1 MTIQKEQHRLSFMLQ
16 TIRIGINATWI
27 VVAGLA
33 LYLIFSTNDR
43 TDRPLFLAVL
53 AAALLGVLAIA
64 VLPWSRLLETRWGW
78 PALYAWSALDI
89 VLITVLIDASGA
101 ESSVL
106 FVMYGL
112 TTVFFSASYPRP
124 AQWTLLLFTLI
135 SYLMGSAIGG
145 WETDV
150 GAVLLRFAVLGSL
163 MYIVSYLS
171 SALLEQNAELE
182 RREETQRRTSQEL
195 LQVQRFARLGSWV
208 YRPES
213 GEFDWS
219 DELRAI
225 FGASPGEE
233 GIAFFMQAVHPEDRP
248 GLEHALAAATRGGPG
263 FILEHRI
270 LRADGSTRYVQA
282 QGQLEEGVTPRTV
295 LGTALDVTERKRAE
309 EYEIK
314 LRELESNRL
323 HALQINDNI
332 VQGLT
337 VAKYAVEMGRLDIA
351 SEALQNTL
359 AGAKDI
365 VRNLLKESDGGVQE
379 GSLIRTEP
387 AVLRP
392 PSGDPDGDEGSPS
405 ASTA

>member
-1 MTIQKEQHRLSFMLQ
+1 MMQKDQHHLSFMLQ

-33 LYLIFSTNDR
+33 VYLLFPASDH
-43 TDRPLFLAVL
+43 TDRPRFLAVL
-53 AAALLGVLAIA
+53 ILALLGALVIA
-64 VLPWSRLLETRWGW
+64 LLPWSRLLQTRWGW
-78 PALYAWSALDI
+78 PMLYAWSALDI
-89 VLITVLIDASGA
+89 LLITVLIDASGA
-101 ESSVL
+101 QSSVL
-106 FVMYGL
+106 FVMYAL
-112 TTVFFSASYPRP
+112 TTVFFSASYPRV
-124 AQWTLLLFTLI
+124 AQWALLLFTLLAYVLGAAI
-135 SYLMGSAIGG
+135 SG
-145 WETDV
+145 WEIQE
-150 GAVLLRFAVLGSL
+150 GAVVLRFAVLGSL

-182 RREETQRRTSQEL
+182 RREEHQRRASQEL

-208 YRPES
+208 YRPDS
-213 GEFDWS
+213 GEFEWS
-219 DELRAI
+219 EELRKI
-225 FGASPGEE
+225 FGAAADEE

-270 LRADGSTRYVQA
+270 MRADGSTRYVQA
-282 QGQLEEGVTPRTV
+282 QAQLEEGVTPRTV

-309 EYEIK
+309 EYDTK
-314 LRELESNRL
+314 LRELESNRQ
-323 HALQINDNI
+323 HALQINDNV

-351 SEALQNTL
+351 SEALESTL
-359 AGAKDI
+359 AGAKHI
-365 VRNLLKESDGGVQE
+365 VRDLLSEGEGGVKE

-392 PSGDPDGDEGSPS
+392 SVQASDEDEGSAS

>member
-1 MTIQKEQHRLSFMLQ
+1 MLQ

-33 LYLIFSTNDR
+33 FYLLFSTDDQ
-43 TDRPLFLAVL
+43 TDRPRFLAVL
-53 AAALLGVLAIA
+53 IAALLGAAVIA
-64 VLPWSRLLETRWGW
+64 MLPWSRLLQSRWGW
-78 PALYAWSALDI
+78 PMLYAWSALDI
-89 VLITVLIDASGA
+89 VLITLLIDASGA
-101 ESSVL
+101 QRSVL
-106 FVMYGL
+106 VVMYAL
-112 TTVFFSASYPRP
+112 TTVFFSASYPRLG
-124 AQWTLLLFTLI
+124 QWGLLLFTLVAYVVGAAV
-135 SYLMGSAIGG
+135 SG
-145 WETDV
+145 WEIDEGSV
-150 GAVLLRFAVLGSL
+150 VLRFAVLGSL

-171 SALLEQNAELE
+171 SALLDQNAELE
-182 RREETQRRTSQEL
+182 RREEHQRRTSQEL

-208 YRPES
+208 YRPDS
-213 GEFDWS
+213 GEFQWS
-219 DELRAI
+219 EELKTI
-225 FGASPGEE
+225 FGAPPEEE

-248 GLEHALAAATRGGPG
+248 GLEQAMAATIRGGPG

-270 LRADGSTRYVQA
+270 LRADGSTRYIQA
-282 QGQLEEGVTPRTV
+282 QGQLEEGATPRTL

-309 EYEIK
+309 EYDTK
-314 LRELESNRL
+314 LRELESNRI

-351 SEALQNTL
+351 SEALESTL
-359 AGAKDI
+359 AGAKHI
-365 VRNLLKESDGGVQE
+365 VRDLLSEAEGGVQE

-392 PSGDPDGDEGSPS
+392 PVKGSEDDEGSAT